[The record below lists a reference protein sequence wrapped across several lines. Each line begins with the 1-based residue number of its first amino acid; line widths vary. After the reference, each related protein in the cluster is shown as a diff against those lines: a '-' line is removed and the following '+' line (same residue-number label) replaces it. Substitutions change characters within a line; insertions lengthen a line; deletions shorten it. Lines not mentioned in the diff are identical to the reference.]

1 MNRLGRILGGTGLVA
16 LANCHLKTEPLAT
29 PGFLRKMYRLGEY
42 RDSRPRDGD
51 LGIPF
56 PSIGLTQAAALP
68 ILGALESG
76 AVLRGVLRPSQ
87 PNPYLT
93 TLFGPWALIRA
104 LLICV
109 DLGIA
114 EAALCFLIRHMKAN
128 GVRPDLAQLA
138 LMAELFAHFVFFPLF
153 LLDPFSSFYW
163 GLLPTDSKFIATVP
177 PFIEMIDWL
186 VTRVY
191 ACAAAGSSPAFSV
204 GATMLTS
211 CSTLLLAAYW
221 CTVQEEETFL
231 TNHKQRI
238 VVPPARNQLIINDG
252 LASVVPSGLLSFV
265 LVFLSTVL
273 ATHAI
278 WLVFTEVNT
287 PEPLL

>member
-1 MNRLGRILGGTGLVA
+1 
-16 LANCHLKTEPLAT
+16 
-29 PGFLRKMYRLGEY
+29 MYRLGEY

-68 ILGALESG
+68 ILEALGSG
-76 AVLRGVLRPSQ
+76 AVLRAVLRPSQ
-87 PNPYLT
+87 PNPYHT

-138 LMAELFAHFVFFPLF
+138 LMAELFAHLVFFPLF

-163 GLLPTDSKFIATVP
+163 GLLPAGSEFITTVP

-186 VTRVY
+186 VTRVRV
-191 ACAAAGSSPAFSV
+191 C
-204 GATMLTS
+204 
-211 CSTLLLAAYW
+211 
-221 CTVQEEETFL
+221 
-231 TNHKQRI
+231 R
-238 VVPPARNQLIINDG
+238 RR
-252 LASVVPSGLLSFV
+252 LLSGVQCWSDHVDLLFNFTPCCL
-265 LVFLSTVL
+265 LVHGAGRGDFPDKS
-273 ATHAI
+273 
-278 WLVFTEVNT
+278 
-287 PEPLL
+287 